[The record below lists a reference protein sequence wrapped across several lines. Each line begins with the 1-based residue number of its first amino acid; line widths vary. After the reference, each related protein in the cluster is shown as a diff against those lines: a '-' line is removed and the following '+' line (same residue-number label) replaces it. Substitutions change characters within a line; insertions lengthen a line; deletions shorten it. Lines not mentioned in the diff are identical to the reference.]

1 MRTRQPSATTAI
13 ALLALF
19 FALGGTAVAA
29 RHYLITSTSQ
39 IKPSVLRQLMGAPGL
54 AQGTPGAAGPT
65 GPQGP
70 AGPTGPQGPQGPAGP
85 SNVSG
90 LTEVQGPK
98 NSVAAGGVAT
108 SVATCPTG
116 QHAVSGGSNVYAG
129 TMSGEAS
136 EADEGRTSWFVVVA
150 NSSSYGGGY
159 VEAIAYCAGSGQAVA
174 ARSNTAAHARAV
186 REASWIAA
194 QLAQQLKA
202 SNG

>member
-1 MRTRQPSATTAI
+1 MRTRRPSATTAI

-39 IKPSVLRQLMGAPGL
+39 IKPSVLRQLMGASGL
-54 AQGTPGAAGPT
+54 AQGTPGAAGP
-65 GPQGP
+65 QGP
-70 AGPTGPQGPQGPAGP
+70 AGPTGPQGPAGP

-108 SVATCPTG
+108 SVATCPAG

-136 EADEGRTSWFVVVA
+136 EADEGRTSWFVIVA

-186 REASWIAA
+186 REASRIAA

>member
-1 MRTRQPSATTAI
+1 MHRRPSPATVI
-13 ALLALF
+13 AALALF

-39 IKPSVLRQLMGAPGL
+39 IKPSVLHQLQGAPRL
-54 AQGTPGAAGPT
+54 AQGTPGAT

-70 AGPTGPQGPQGPAGP
+70 AGPTGPQGPAGP

-116 QHAVSGGSNVYAG
+116 QHAVSGGSYVYAG

-136 EADEGRTSWFVVVA
+136 EASEGRTSWFVIVA
-150 NSSSYGGGY
+150 NTSSYGGGW

-174 ARSNTAAHARAV
+174 ARSNTAAHERAV
-186 REASWIAA
+186 QQANRIAA

-202 SNG
+202 SGS